1 MTDDP
6 GDSTAGSDAGLDS
19 ADRTESETPE
29 EPATDISIDRFHEA
43 LEAEERPVATA
54 SEVARRLG
62 TTQAAARDALGALVA
77 RGDVDRLDVENDP
90 VVFYPTDWGRL
101 ATRERVVAFPNRREI
116 VVDRPT
122 QYTRARLSQF
132 AYLVDTTGT
141 EPGTRGYLYRIRQ
154 EDVWAAPFDDAD
166 ALIASLRSVLPRRY
180 EHLEEWIRDQWR
192 RAHRFRLYTHD
203 DDYVV
208 LAAASESLMG
218 NVADQHLDDDHLR
231 APISET
237 EAWVNEGAVAQI
249 KRALYDAGY
258 PVEDDRDLDVGDPVD
273 IDLTTDLRPYQETWV
288 ETFLERRSGVYV
300 GPPGSGKTVAAIAT
314 MAAVGGETL
323 ILVPSRELA
332 GQWREEL
339 LEHST
344 VDPEDIGEYH
354 GGQKEIRPIT
364 IATYQTAGMDRHR
377 SLFDSRKWGLI
388 CFDEC
393 LTGDTIVETPS
404 GRTTF
409 NDLDER
415 YGLQEGWTTDIDL
428 SVRTFD
434 RERGAYQFTPV
445 TGIYKTTAPVERIET
460 RQGYPMTATAGHTH
474 FVFDP
479 ETGRISKQ
487 NGVSEGDF
495 IIRPKTESKN
505 YTKTNASGTASAELL
520 GWFLGDGHRDSHG
533 HVKFSFARNKR
544 EQIDILENL
553 CDRVGLDYSVFE
565 NSRGDLTLWS
575 KQFADQ
581 LPWNLLSGSK
591 ARKVT
596 VPPEAY
602 GWPPDQAGAL
612 LRGLF
617 DAEGSVDKK
626 GRIQLNTVSECLA
639 KDVIL
644 LLQHIGVPSRY
655 LQIDKDTP
663 HSDQHRVLI
672 ASRYG
677 VLFSEKVGFK
687 LQHKS
692 ERISFGRTPATGVP
706 VGTYLE
712 QIKGDVELSN
722 EQIANMIGVARQT
735 IGDVIRGDNR
745 LGQRHL
751 SSLAEGLRTY
761 AQTEPLSITAM
772 REDNG
777 VTYAEIG
784 DKLDVSSS
792 HAYTLVSQGD
802 ERTEKVIDEREQ
814 RCRRNA
820 AKHADRLDQLASL
833 QIVEVTSVTEQ
844 GSETV
849 YDFET
854 QDHTFVADGYLTHN
868 CHHITAPVFSRSAEL
883 QAKHRLGLSATPVR
897 ETGSEE
903 EIYTLIGQPIGA
915 DWDELFEA
923 GFVQEPEV
931 EIRYVPWRD
940 EMAQN
945 EYASA
950 DGRDRR
956 RLAAENPAKIEEI
969 RYLLAAHRDKKAL
982 VFIEF
987 LDQGDAIADA
997 LGVPFISGETP
1008 HHERAELF
1016 RRFREEGG
1024 DGRGGGRDEGSGRDE
1039 ESGPNDGGLDTLVVS
1054 RVGDEGIDL
1063 PNAEVAIVA
1072 SGLGGSRR
1080 QGSQRAGRTM
1090 RPAGSALVYVL
1101 ATRGSSEE
1109 EFAQRQMRHL
1119 ARKGVRVRETNV
1131 AE

>member
-1 MTDDP
+1 MGDDSGDGTDGAD
-6 GDSTAGSDAGLDS
+6 GLEAER
-19 ADRTESETPE
+19 ADVPL
-29 EPATDISIDRFHEA
+29 DRFHEA

-54 SEVARRLG
+54 SEVARRLE
-62 TTQAAARDALGALVA
+62 TTQAAARDALADLVE

-90 VVFYPTDWGRL
+90 VVFYPTEWGRL
-101 ATRERVVAFPNRREI
+101 ASRERVVVFPSRREL
-116 VVDRPT
+116 VVDHPT
-122 QYTRARLSQF
+122 QFTRARLSQF

-141 EPGTRGYLYRIRQ
+141 DPGTRGYLYRIRQ

-166 ALIASLRSVLPRRY
+166 ALIASLRSVLPRRF
-180 EHLEEWIRDQWR
+180 EHLEDWVRDQWR

-203 DDYVV
+203 DGYVV
-208 LAAASESLMG
+208 LEAASESLLG
-218 NVADQHLDDDHLR
+218 NVADEHLTDDQLR

-237 EAWVNEGAVAQI
+237 EAWVNEDAIAGV

-258 PVEDDRDLDVGDPVD
+258 PVEDDRDLETGDPVEVE
-273 IDLTTDLRPYQETWV
+273 LTTELRPYQETWV
-288 ETFLERRSGVYV
+288 ETFLESRSGVYV

-314 MAAVGGETL
+314 IAAVGGETL

-339 LEHST
+339 LDHSSI
-344 VDPEDIGEYH
+344 DPADVGEYH
-354 GGQKEIRPIT
+354 GGEKTIRPVT

-409 NDLDER
+409 DEIDTE
-415 YGLQEGWTTDIDL
+415 YELEEGWTTDVDL

-434 RERGAYQFTPV
+434 RERGVYRFTPV
-445 TGIYKTTAPVERIET
+445 TGIYKSTAPVEQIET
-460 RQGYPMTATAGHTH
+460 RQGYPITATEGHTH

-479 ETGRISKQ
+479 DTGRISEQK
-487 NGVSEGDF
+487 GVSEGEF
-495 IIRPKTESKN
+495 VVRPQTESGG
-505 YTKTNASGTASAELL
+505 YTDTDAFNTASAELL
-520 GWFLGDGHRDSHG
+520 GWFLGDGHRDRHG

-553 CDRVGLDYSVFE
+553 CNRTEIDYTVFE
-565 NSRGDLTLWS
+565 NDRGDLTLWS
-575 KQFADQ
+575 KRFADR
-581 LPWNLLSGSK
+581 LPWDLLSGSK
-591 ARKVT
+591 ARRVT
-596 VPPEAY
+596 VPPAAY
-602 GWPPDQAGAL
+602 GWHPSRAGAL

-617 DAEGSVDKK
+617 DAEGSVDEN
-626 GRIQLNTVSECLA
+626 GRIQFNTVSERLA

-644 LLQHIGVPSRY
+644 LLQHLGIPSSH
-655 LQIDKDTP
+655 LQIDREDSS
-663 HSDQHRVLI
+663 SDQHRVLV

-677 VLFSEKVGFK
+677 VLFAEKVGFR

-692 ERISFGRTPATGVP
+692 ERISLGETPTTGVP
-706 VGTYLE
+706 VGRYLE
-712 QIKGDVELSN
+712 RIKDDVKLSN
-722 EQIANMIGVARQT
+722 EQIADMIGVARQT

-751 SSLAEGLRTY
+751 SSLAQGLRRY
-761 AQTEPLSITAM
+761 AQTDPISVDAM
-772 REDNG
+772 RENNG

-784 DKLDVSSS
+784 DELTVSTS
-792 HAYTLVSQGD
+792 HAYTLVSRAD

-814 RCRRNA
+814 RCRMKA
-820 AKHADRLDQLASL
+820 AQHADRLARLEDL
-833 QIVEVTSVTEQ
+833 QIAEVASITQKGV
-844 GSETV
+844 ETV

-854 QDHTFVADGYLTHN
+854 RDHTFVADGYLTHN
-868 CHHITAPVFSRSAEL
+868 CHHITAPVFKRSAEL

-903 EIYTLIGQPIGA
+903 EIYTLIGPPIGA
-915 DWDELFEA
+915 DWDALFEA

-931 EIRYVPWRD
+931 EIRYVPWR
-940 EMAQN
+940 EELARN

-950 DGRDRR
+950 DGRERR
-956 RLAAENPAKIEEI
+956 RLAAENPAKVEEI
-969 RYLLAAHRDKKAL
+969 RYLLAAHREKKAL
-982 VFIEF
+982 VFIEY
-987 LDQGDAIADA
+987 LDHGEAIADA
-997 LGVPFISGETP
+997 LAVPFVSGETP

-1016 RRFREEGG
+1016 RRFRAADG
-1024 DGRGGGRDEGSGRDE
+1024 DLE
-1039 ESGPNDGGLDTLVVS
+1039 TLVVS

-1063 PNAEVAIVA
+1063 PNAELAIVA

-1090 RPAGSALVYVL
+1090 RPEGSALVYVL
-1101 ATRGSSEE
+1101 ATRGTSEE

-1119 ARKGVRVRETNV
+1119 ARKGIRVRETNV

>member
-1 MTDDP
+1 MTDDA
-6 GDSTAGSDAGLDS
+6 GDSSAGSDPDTS
-19 ADRTESETPE
+19 EHTEN
-29 EPATDISIDRFHEA
+29 DISIDRFHEA
-43 LEAEERPVATA
+43 LEAEERPIATA

-62 TTQAAARDALGALVA
+62 TTQAVARDALGTLVE

-90 VVFYPTDWGRL
+90 VVFYPSDWGRL

-180 EHLEEWIRDQWR
+180 EHLEEWVRDQWR

-218 NVADQHLDDDHLR
+218 NVADQHLEEDHLR

-237 EAWVNEGAVAQI
+237 EAWVNEGAVAEI

-273 IDLTTDLRPYQETWV
+273 IDLTTDLRSYQETWV

-314 MAAVGGETL
+314 IAGVGGETL

-332 GQWREEL
+332 AQWREEL
-339 LEHST
+339 LAHST
-344 VDPEDIGEYH
+344 VDPADIGLYH

-364 IATYQTAGMDRHR
+364 IATYQIAGMDRHR

-388 CFDEC
+388 CFDEAHH
-393 LTGDTIVETPS
+393 V
-404 GRTTF
+404 
-409 NDLDER
+409 
-415 YGLQEGWTTDIDL
+415 
-428 SVRTFD
+428 
-434 RERGAYQFTPV
+434 
-445 TGIYKTTAPVERIET
+445 TAPV
-460 RQGYPMTATAGHTH
+460 
-474 FVFDP
+474 
-479 ETGRISKQ
+479 
-487 NGVSEGDF
+487 
-495 IIRPKTESKN
+495 
-505 YTKTNASGTASAELL
+505 
-520 GWFLGDGHRDSHG
+520 
-533 HVKFSFARNKR
+533 
-544 EQIDILENL
+544 
-553 CDRVGLDYSVFE
+553 YS
-565 NSRGDLTLWS
+565 
-575 KQFADQ
+575 
-581 LPWNLLSGSK
+581 
-591 ARKVT
+591 
-596 VPPEAY
+596 
-602 GWPPDQAGAL
+602 
-612 LRGLF
+612 
-617 DAEGSVDKK
+617 
-626 GRIQLNTVSECLA
+626 
-639 KDVIL
+639 
-644 LLQHIGVPSRY
+644 
-655 LQIDKDTP
+655 
-663 HSDQHRVLI
+663 
-672 ASRYG
+672 
-677 VLFSEKVGFK
+677 
-687 LQHKS
+687 
-692 ERISFGRTPATGVP
+692 RT
-706 VGTYLE
+706 
-712 QIKGDVELSN
+712 
-722 EQIANMIGVARQT
+722 
-735 IGDVIRGDNR
+735 
-745 LGQRHL
+745 
-751 SSLAEGLRTY
+751 
-761 AQTEPLSITAM
+761 
-772 REDNG
+772 
-777 VTYAEIG
+777 
-784 DKLDVSSS
+784 
-792 HAYTLVSQGD
+792 
-802 ERTEKVIDEREQ
+802 
-814 RCRRNA
+814 
-820 AKHADRLDQLASL
+820 
-833 QIVEVTSVTEQ
+833 
-844 GSETV
+844 
-849 YDFET
+849 
-854 QDHTFVADGYLTHN
+854 
-868 CHHITAPVFSRSAEL
+868 AEL
-883 QAKHRLGLSATPVR
+883 QSKHRLGLSATPVR

-987 LDQGDAIADA
+987 LDQGEAIADA

-1016 RRFREEGG
+1016 RRFRKEGG
-1024 DGRGGGRDEGSGRDE
+1024 DGRDE
-1039 ESGPNDGGLDTLVVS
+1039 EGGPGGDGLDTLVVS

>member
-1 MTDDP
+1 MTDDA
-6 GDSTAGSDAGLDS
+6 GDSSAGSDPDTS
-19 ADRTESETPE
+19 ENTED
-29 EPATDISIDRFHEA
+29 DISIDRFHEA
-43 LEAEERPVATA
+43 LEAEERPIATA

-62 TTQAAARDALGALVA
+62 TTQAVARDALGTLVE

-90 VVFYPTDWGRL
+90 VVFYPSDWGRL

-180 EHLEEWIRDQWR
+180 EHLEEWVRDQWR

-218 NVADQHLDDDHLR
+218 NVADQHLDEDHLR

-237 EAWVNEGAVAQI
+237 EAWVNEGAVAEI

-339 LEHST
+339 LAHST
-344 VDPEDIGEYH
+344 VDPADIGEYH

-377 SLFDSRKWGLI
+377 GLFDSRKWGLI
-388 CFDEC
+388 CFDE
-393 LTGDTIVETPS
+393 
-404 GRTTF
+404 
-409 NDLDER
+409 
-415 YGLQEGWTTDIDL
+415 
-428 SVRTFD
+428 
-434 RERGAYQFTPV
+434 A
-445 TGIYKTTAPVERIET
+445 
-460 RQGYPMTATAGHTH
+460 
-474 FVFDP
+474 
-479 ETGRISKQ
+479 
-487 NGVSEGDF
+487 
-495 IIRPKTESKN
+495 
-505 YTKTNASGTASAELL
+505 
-520 GWFLGDGHRDSHG
+520 
-533 HVKFSFARNKR
+533 
-544 EQIDILENL
+544 
-553 CDRVGLDYSVFE
+553 
-565 NSRGDLTLWS
+565 
-575 KQFADQ
+575 
-581 LPWNLLSGSK
+581 
-591 ARKVT
+591 
-596 VPPEAY
+596 
-602 GWPPDQAGAL
+602 
-612 LRGLF
+612 
-617 DAEGSVDKK
+617 
-626 GRIQLNTVSECLA
+626 
-639 KDVIL
+639 
-644 LLQHIGVPSRY
+644 
-655 LQIDKDTP
+655 
-663 HSDQHRVLI
+663 
-672 ASRYG
+672 
-677 VLFSEKVGFK
+677 
-687 LQHKS
+687 
-692 ERISFGRTPATGVP
+692 
-706 VGTYLE
+706 
-712 QIKGDVELSN
+712 
-722 EQIANMIGVARQT
+722 
-735 IGDVIRGDNR
+735 
-745 LGQRHL
+745 
-751 SSLAEGLRTY
+751 
-761 AQTEPLSITAM
+761 
-772 REDNG
+772 
-777 VTYAEIG
+777 
-784 DKLDVSSS
+784 
-792 HAYTLVSQGD
+792 
-802 ERTEKVIDEREQ
+802 
-814 RCRRNA
+814 
-820 AKHADRLDQLASL
+820 
-833 QIVEVTSVTEQ
+833 
-844 GSETV
+844 
-849 YDFET
+849 
-854 QDHTFVADGYLTHN
+854 
-868 CHHITAPVFSRSAEL
+868 HHITAPVFSRSAEL

-987 LDQGDAIADA
+987 LDQGEAIADA

-1024 DGRGGGRDEGSGRDE
+1024 DGSGEEGGPGGD
-1039 ESGPNDGGLDTLVVS
+1039 GLDTLVVS

>member
-1 MTDDP
+1 MTDDA
-6 GDSTAGSDAGLDS
+6 GDDASGPDDLS
-19 ADRTESETPE
+19 L
-29 EPATDISIDRFHEA
+29 DRFHEA
-43 LEAEERPVATA
+43 LEAEERPIATA

-62 TTQAAARDALGALVA
+62 TTQSTARDALAALVD
-77 RGDVDRLDVENDP
+77 RGVVDRLDVESDP

-132 AYLVDTTGT
+132 AHLVDTTGT

-154 EDVWAAPFDDAD
+154 EDVWAAPFDDAAD
-166 ALIASLRSVLPRRY
+166 LIASLRTVLPRRF

-237 EAWVNEGAVAQI
+237 EAWVNEGAVAEV

-314 MAAVGGETL
+314 IAAVGGETL

-344 VDPEDIGEYH
+344 IDSADIGLYH

-364 IATYQTAGMDRHR
+364 IATYQIAGMDRHR

-393 LTGDTIVETPS
+393 HHV
-404 GRTTF
+404 
-409 NDLDER
+409 
-415 YGLQEGWTTDIDL
+415 
-428 SVRTFD
+428 
-434 RERGAYQFTPV
+434 
-445 TGIYKTTAPVERIET
+445 TAPV
-460 RQGYPMTATAGHTH
+460 
-474 FVFDP
+474 
-479 ETGRISKQ
+479 
-487 NGVSEGDF
+487 
-495 IIRPKTESKN
+495 
-505 YTKTNASGTASAELL
+505 
-520 GWFLGDGHRDSHG
+520 
-533 HVKFSFARNKR
+533 
-544 EQIDILENL
+544 
-553 CDRVGLDYSVFE
+553 YS
-565 NSRGDLTLWS
+565 
-575 KQFADQ
+575 
-581 LPWNLLSGSK
+581 
-591 ARKVT
+591 
-596 VPPEAY
+596 
-602 GWPPDQAGAL
+602 
-612 LRGLF
+612 
-617 DAEGSVDKK
+617 
-626 GRIQLNTVSECLA
+626 
-639 KDVIL
+639 
-644 LLQHIGVPSRY
+644 
-655 LQIDKDTP
+655 
-663 HSDQHRVLI
+663 
-672 ASRYG
+672 
-677 VLFSEKVGFK
+677 
-687 LQHKS
+687 
-692 ERISFGRTPATGVP
+692 RT
-706 VGTYLE
+706 
-712 QIKGDVELSN
+712 
-722 EQIANMIGVARQT
+722 
-735 IGDVIRGDNR
+735 
-745 LGQRHL
+745 
-751 SSLAEGLRTY
+751 
-761 AQTEPLSITAM
+761 
-772 REDNG
+772 
-777 VTYAEIG
+777 
-784 DKLDVSSS
+784 
-792 HAYTLVSQGD
+792 
-802 ERTEKVIDEREQ
+802 
-814 RCRRNA
+814 
-820 AKHADRLDQLASL
+820 
-833 QIVEVTSVTEQ
+833 
-844 GSETV
+844 
-849 YDFET
+849 
-854 QDHTFVADGYLTHN
+854 
-868 CHHITAPVFSRSAEL
+868 AEL
-883 QAKHRLGLSATPVR
+883 QSKHRLGLSATPVR

-950 DGRDRR
+950 DGRGRR

-969 RYLLAAHRDKKAL
+969 RYLLAAHRDKQAL

-987 LDQGDAIADA
+987 LDQGEAIADA

-1008 HHERAELF
+1008 HRERAELF
-1016 RRFREEGG
+1016 RRFREGGGSG
-1024 DGRGGGRDEGSGRDE
+1024 DGEKGRPGS
-1039 ESGPNDGGLDTLVVS
+1039 DGDGLDTLVVS